1 MRYQTKSKQL
11 EEATSEG
18 QYLREELDGRLQELD
33 RLKLNEMKF
42 DTSFKLKELDNVSVF
57 LSLVHKFKLMISYPI
72 HDFFR
77 RVKSTSFESEIS
89 LWRDLSRILRKPC
102 RRRTKKSQKKETSSF
117 PCVKSSRN

>member
-57 LSLVHKFKLMISYPI
+57 SLFHFLSFSLI
-72 HDFFR
+72 H
-77 RVKSTSFESEIS
+77 T
-89 LWRDLSRILRKPC
+89 RK
-102 RRRTKKSQKKETSSF
+102 
-117 PCVKSSRN
+117 